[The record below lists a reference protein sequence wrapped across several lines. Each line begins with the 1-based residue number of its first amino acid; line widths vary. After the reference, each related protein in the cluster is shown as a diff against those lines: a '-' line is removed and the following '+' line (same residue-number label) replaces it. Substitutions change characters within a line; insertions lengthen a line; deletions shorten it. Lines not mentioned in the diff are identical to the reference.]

1 MRLTV
6 TRSIWRLAPWC
17 LATGLTFVSGGRPLG
32 AQAPQ
37 AAQDDPTVTL
47 LRELTNA
54 DAAPGFEGPVR
65 NILKREWQGIVKDL
79 HTDGIGNLLG
89 TLPGSGPRVLVMAHM
104 DEVGFMVRYIDPN
117 GFVYLHPIG
126 TYIDQAVLT
135 QRFTITTARGPVVG
149 YTGVKSPHV
158 VPAAERDS
166 MVQVADMFLDL
177 GVKSREEAERLGV
190 RPGLPVTYR
199 TRFETLNDGTNRYLA
214 KAFDDRVGCA
224 IITQALRHFQSA
236 PHPNLLQVAATVQE
250 ELGSR
255 GAQVIYEQTKP
266 DIVINL
272 EIGVAGDFPLRVS
285 PKLTQEALGKGATVF
300 IFQGD
305 MIPNNALVEWVTEL
319 ARTEK
324 IPVQYSAVSTYGQD
338 GSALQRSGSS
348 MPVVNIGVPTRYAHS
363 ESGVI
368 DRADYD
374 HALELVT
381 KMIERLSTDS
391 VKAIAGF
398 SSPAQ

>member
-1 MRLTV
+1 MRPMITGS
-6 TRSIWRLAPWC
+6 TWRTIRWGLA
-17 LATGLTFVSGGRPLG
+17 AGLTLIAASSRPIG
-32 AQAPQ
+32 AQAP
-37 AAQDDPTVTL
+37 ADDATVAL
-47 LRELTNA
+47 LRELTDAN
-54 DAAPGFEGPVR
+54 AAPGFEGPVR
-65 NILKREWQGIVKDL
+65 DILKREWQGIVKDL

-89 TLPGSGPRVLVMAHM
+89 SLPGAGPRVLVMAHM

-117 GFVYLHPIG
+117 GFVFFHPIG
-126 TYIDQAVLT
+126 TNIDQAVLT
-135 QRFTITTARGPVVG
+135 QRFTIMTPKGPVVG
-149 YTGVKSPHV
+149 YTGVKSPHII
-158 VPAAERDS
+158 PAGERES

-177 GVKSREEAERLGV
+177 GVKSREEAEKLGV
-190 RPGLPVTYR
+190 RPGLPMTYR
-199 TRFETLNDGTNRYLA
+199 TRFEKLNDGTNRYLA

-224 IITQALRHFQSA
+224 IMTQALQHFREA

-285 PKLTQEALGKGATVF
+285 PKLSQEGLGRGATVF

-305 MIPNNALVEWVTEL
+305 MIPNDHLVEWVTRL
-319 ARTEK
+319 AKSEN
-324 IPVQYSAVSTYGQD
+324 IPIQYSAVSTYGQD

-348 MPVVNIGVPTRYAHS
+348 MPVINIGVPTRYAHS

-374 HALELVT
+374 AAFRLVS
-381 KMIERLSTDS
+381 KMIEKLSS
-391 VKAIAGF
+391 AEVKGIAEF